1 MRFQAAFLPVF
12 MLTALLATTA
22 CASKT
27 HDHTASNGYPASVTH
42 VHDGD
47 TIRATDANGRNQR
60 IRLANIDAPETSQAH
75 GIASR
80 DALRQMLNGQRI
92 NVEVVETDRYGRQ
105 VARITL
111 NGKDINLAQLA
122 NGNAWHYRQ
131 YARRNQSPQEYQ
143 RYATAEAQAQ
153 QQRKGLWANKNP
165 LAPWQ
170 YRQAQRGQGAGEK
183 GE

>member
-1 MRFQAAFLPVF
+1 
-12 MLTALLATTA
+12 
-22 CASKT
+22 
-27 HDHTASNGYPASVTH
+27 
-42 VHDGD
+42 
-47 TIRATDANGRNQR
+47 
-60 IRLANIDAPETSQAH
+60 
-75 GIASR
+75 
-80 DALRQMLNGQRI
+80 MLNGQRI

-153 QQRKGLWANKNP
+153 QQHKGLWANKNP